1 MRGSPP
7 LQLALLLLSF
17 MGLAIPLVQL
27 TSARD
32 TVAAPVATV
41 AVEGK
46 ALPVTLRLRFA
57 HQPTKLTLE
66 LNGKPLL
73 ADADVTQSP
82 IEVTTDLSIPKDGID
97 LQLKAEWPTGTPD
110 TAVTLDIEPDGLDS
124 QSQTRWSVGPNLE
137 EVIPFLWKL

>member
-17 MGLAIPLVQL
+17 IALAIPLVQL
-27 TSARD
+27 TSARE
-32 TVAAPVATV
+32 TVTAPVATI

-73 ADADVTQSP
+73 AGRRCD
-82 IEVTTDLSIPKDGID
+82 
-97 LQLKAEWPTGTPD
+97 
-110 TAVTLDIEPDGLDS
+110 AVTHRSHHRS
-124 QSQTRWSVGPNLE
+124 QHCQGWH
-137 EVIPFLWKL
+137 